1 MTRYLIRTISRNS
14 AEYPRN
20 VELCLGESVPDKL
33 FVVGEPDVLD
43 APLTALFCSSK
54 CPGSVI
60 LKTYDLAQKLR
71 AEGRGVISSF
81 HSPMEKQCLEI
92 LLRSPNPVIAVPA
105 RGLGSMRI
113 PREWRPAV
121 EAGRLLVLSMFG
133 DSVRRATAAQAVAR
147 NRLVAAIAEEVV
159 IAHAAEG
166 GRSYRLAQE
175 TLSWGKRVLT
185 VDDPANAALLE
196 LGAETVAVSGP
207 LT

>member
-71 AEGRGVISSF
+71 AEGR
-81 HSPMEKQCLEI
+81 
-92 LLRSPNPVIAVPA
+92 AVN
-105 RGLGSMRI
+105 
-113 PREWRPAV
+113 E
-121 EAGRLLVLSMFG
+121 
-133 DSVRRATAAQAVAR
+133 
-147 NRLVAAIAEEVV
+147 
-159 IAHAAEG
+159 
-166 GRSYRLAQE
+166 
-175 TLSWGKRVLT
+175 
-185 VDDPANAALLE
+185 
-196 LGAETVAVSGP
+196 
-207 LT
+207 